1 MVFQTKSITLEEFE
15 TFIHLPENADR
26 DFEYIG
32 GEIVEVVSNN
42 YSSAIAILFAT
53 YLGIYLLK
61 NRIGRLTGADGG
73 YMVVGERYIPDVGFI
88 SNERQP
94 KPSFEAYNSMPPD
107 LAIEVLSPTNEDDK
121 MRIKV
126 TNYLLAG
133 THVWVADPIAQ
144 TVEVYQ
150 PGIPVKV
157 LRIDDSLEGGEILPG
172 FTLALKDIFA
182 VE

>member
-1 MVFQTKSITLEEFE
+1 MVFQTKHITIEEFE
-15 TFIHLPENADR
+15 AFIRLSENAER

-53 YLGIYLLK
+53 HLGAYLLK

-73 YMVVGERYIPDVGFI
+73 YMVVGERYIPDVGYI
-88 SNERQP
+88 SLERQP
-94 KPSFEAYNSMPPD
+94 KPSFEAYNPIPPD
-107 LAIEVLSPTNEDDK
+107 LAIEVLSPTNDDEK

-133 THVWVADPIAQ
+133 TRVWVADPIAQ
-144 TVEVYQ
+144 TVEVYH
-150 PGIPVKV
+150 PGVPVKV
-157 LRIDDSLEGGEILPG
+157 LRIGDTLEGGDILPG
-172 FTLALKDIFA
+172 FMLALKDIF
-182 VE
+182 VEE